1 MSTCSH
7 SYLIFDK
14 EKKKKKHTSEQR
26 ASSTDGVGKIRYL
39 PAEEIS

>member
-14 EKKKKKHTSEQR
+14 EKKKHTSEQR